1 MKFLR
6 RSERPTQSY
15 QIPEKSKSMTN
26 MARKVWTRVVE
37 AAVVVVPI
45 SALTSS
51 RAEDVEDLA
60 SSRPTTF
67 SDSSSEVEIHLLIS
81 LTMIPS

>member
-15 QIPEKSKSMTN
+15 QTPERSKSMTN
-26 MARKVWTRVVE
+26 MARKVSTRVVE
-37 AAVVVVPI
+37 AAVVVPI

-60 SSRPTTF
+60 SSRLTTF
-67 SDSSSEVEIHLLIS
+67 SDSSSEEEIHLLIS

>member
-15 QIPEKSKSMTN
+15 QTPERSKSMTN
-26 MARKVWTRVVE
+26 MARKVSTRVVE
-37 AAVVVVPI
+37 AVVVVPI

-81 LTMIPS
+81 LTTIPS